1 MNAPREALAPLLG
14 TPVPGP
20 GLHVPAASKSTRQTV
35 LAVRRWTDALVGIRV
50 SREPAFRFTAG
61 HYARLGLAG
70 ADGTVA
76 TRPLSIASATADAHL
91 DFLCTLVPGGELSA
105 RLAAC
110 AEGDPAWIDRTSY
123 GFLTVAGLAPG
134 EDLWMLA
141 TGTGIAPFLSMLRE
155 PGLRRAWKRIVVVHS
170 VRVAAELAPAAS
182 IAALASEPGD
192 GAAGARVLYL
202 PVATRERGATALAA
216 RIPAMLEDGTLAD
229 AAGAPIDVARSR
241 VLTCGN
247 PAMARDVRRLLAARG
262 FAPVRRNAPGQM
274 AFENYWQD
282 RAGGAPGPAPQGELL
297 R

>member
-1 MNAPREALAPLLG
+1 MASVEDLLRSSTLYRHVSAEDQQRLARASLAKAFDRGETVFSEGDAP
-14 TPVPGP
+14 
-20 GLHVPAASKSTRQTV
+20 
-35 LAVRRWTDALVGIRV
+35 
-50 SREPAFRFTAG
+50 
-61 HYARLGLAG
+61 
-70 ADGTVA
+70 
-76 TRPLSIASATADAHL
+76 

-110 AEGDPAWIDRTSY
+110 AEGDVAWIDRASY

-134 EDLWMLA
+134 PDLWMLA

-170 VRVAAELAPAAS
+170 VRIAAELAPAAS
-182 IAALASEPGD
+182 IAALESEPGG
-192 GAAGARVLYL
+192 GAASARVRYV
-202 PVATRERGATALAA
+202 PIVTREPGATRLAA

-229 AAGAPIDVARSR
+229 AAGAPIDAARSR

-247 PAMARDVRRLLAARG
+247 PAMARDVRRFLAARG

-282 RAGGAPGPAPQGELL
+282 REGGAPGSATPKESP